1 MKLRL
6 SLAAATLALAPLAA
20 QANLII
26 NGGFENPAL
35 TSGTWSVYAAGITG
49 WATTFGP
56 GIEIQNNAAGASY
69 EGSQHVE
76 LDSHFGTQTNSG
88 MAQTV
93 PTTAGA
99 QYLLSFAYSPRPN
112 VDSTSNGIELWI
124 DSVLRESFTAAGG
137 GATSWSLRNYT
148 ITGDGSTTIE
158 FRAVGTSDS
167 LGGYLDDVRLV
178 AVQQAPNGAPE
189 PASLALIGLG
199 LAGLAAAR
207 RRKQ

>member
-6 SLAAATLALAPLAA
+6 SLAAAALVLAPLAA

-26 NGGFENPAL
+26 NGGFENPTL
-35 TSGTWSVYAAGITG
+35 SSGSWGVYDNISG
-49 WATTFGP
+49 WTKTFGS

-76 LDSHFGTQTNSG
+76 LDSHHGSQTNSG
-88 MAQTV
+88 MQQTV
-93 PTTAGA
+93 ATTASS

-112 VDSTSNGIELWI
+112 VASTSNGIELWV
-124 DSVLRESFTAAGG
+124 DNVQLVSLTAQGG
-137 GATSWSLRNYT
+137 AATSWSIFNYT
-148 ITGDGSTTIE
+148 IIGDGSTTIE

-178 AVQQAPNGAPE
+178 AAQRAPTPAPE
-189 PASLALIGLG
+189 PGTLALLGLG
-199 LAGLAAAR
+199 LAGLAATR